1 MASGVRCPHLS
12 LTRSALISSHFSYFD
27 YFAEQRQRKSEEKQY
42 LPVGA
47 VFTLTLDTLSAR
59 ENINWAD
66 EEKEGLIKSWSEMK
80 AWEDTAE
87 GLAKLRTKYIVY
99 VSLNSAFGYTRL
111 CVLELHPH

>member
-1 MASGVRCPHLS
+1 MSGVRGKVPPSH
-12 LTRSALISSHFSYFD
+12 LTRPALIGSHFSYFD

-42 LPVGA
+42 VPVGE

-87 GLAKLRTKYIVY
+87 GLAKLRTKCLSQF
-99 VSLNSAFGYTRL
+99 SLWAYPLMCT
-111 CVLELHPH
+111 